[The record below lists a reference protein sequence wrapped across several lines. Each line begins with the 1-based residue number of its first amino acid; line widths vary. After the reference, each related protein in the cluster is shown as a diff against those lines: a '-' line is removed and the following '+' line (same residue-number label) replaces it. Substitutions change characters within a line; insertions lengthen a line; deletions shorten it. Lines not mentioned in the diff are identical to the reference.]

1 MRIPAERYITPPLV
15 FLLAFVS
22 SILSVQARDRQASG
36 EPSYEQDVRPIFKA
50 NCFHCHGEGEELKGN
65 LDLRLR
71 RLIVLGGESGPA
83 VVPGNPDDSL
93 LFQHVSSDQMPP
105 EEVEK
110 RLTADEIA
118 VIGRWIKSGAQTLRP
133 EPEELGD
140 EPYFTEQERSFWA
153 FQPIKRIKP
162 PQVRQRERV
171 RNPVDQFLLARLE
184 QEGLGYSNEADPL
197 TLIRRVY
204 FDLLGIPPTPAA
216 VESFVSDSSPDAYER
231 LVDRLLSSPA
241 YGERWARHW
250 LDVAGYA
257 DSEGVVDD
265 DPVRANAFR
274 YRDWVIRSMDADMP
288 LDQFIRQQL
297 AGDEMVGRKLE
308 NLTADEVSKLTATGF
323 LRMAPDGTGSGD
335 VNQDA
340 ARNAVV
346 SETIKIVST
355 SLLGITVGC
364 AQCHNHRYD
373 PVSQEDY
380 YRLRAIF
387 EPALD
392 WKNWKSPQG
401 RQVSLYT
408 DENRAESAR
417 VEEEAKKIDQE
428 RLKKQ
433 ADYIQQT
440 FEKEL
445 VKLSEELR
453 ELIRKAR
460 ETPEKDRSD
469 EQKQLLKDN
478 PSVNVSAGSLYLYD
492 PKAAADLKT
501 YTDRATKVRE
511 TKPEERFVRALTEPL
526 NQDPPATFLFFRGD
540 VSQPRQQ
547 VTAAELPILDSGQTS
562 LLPENDD
569 SLPTTG
575 RRLAYARWLTS
586 GSHPLVSRVLVN
598 RVWMHHFG
606 RGIVNTPGDFGYLGV
621 RPTHPE
627 LLDWLASKFVEQ
639 GWSLKNLHRLMMLS
653 TAYRQQSTRNPEQ
666 DAVDADNELLSRM
679 AMRRLDAESLRDAIL
694 VINKKYNS
702 HRYGPPVPVMADK
715 VGQFVIGI
723 ENLDAGR
730 PGAVLPMKGEDFRRS
745 VYVQV
750 RRSRPLGMLDTFDAA
765 ILEPNCTMRTQSTV
779 TPQALMMMNGRFV
792 RTQSIYL
799 AEQIQQ
805 EVGKDLAPQVKR
817 AWQLV
822 YCRTAGER
830 ELDEAVELLKQLVEH
845 FEELLADKEKAGD
858 NSGDLVEPVTSS
870 DPQIEALATLC
881 QALLSS
887 SEFLYVD

>member
-1 MRIPAERYITPPLV
+1 MRTSAYRSSTLALV
-15 FLLAFVS
+15 VLLACTAAV
-22 SILSVQARDRQASG
+22 LSVSAGERGSSG
-36 EPSYEQDVRPIFKA
+36 QPSYEQDVRPIFKA
-50 NCFHCHGEGEELKGN
+50 NCFHCHGEGEELKGG

-71 RLIVLGGESGPA
+71 RFIVKGGESGPA
-83 VVPGNPDDSL
+83 VVPGDPDESL
-93 LFQHVSSDQMPP
+93 LYQHVSSDQMPP

-110 RLTADEIA
+110 RLTADEVA
-118 VIGRWIKSGAQTLRP
+118 VIGRWIKSGALALRP

-140 EPYFTEQERSFWA
+140 KPYFTEQERSFWA
-153 FQPIKRIKP
+153 FQPIRRVAP
-162 PQVRQRERV
+162 PAVKHPDRV

-184 QEGLGYSNEADPL
+184 QEGLEYSDEADRA

-204 FDLLGIPPTPAA
+204 FDLLGTPPALA
-216 VESFVSDSSPDAYER
+216 RVKAFVSDPAPDAYER

-257 DSEGVVDD
+257 DSEGMVDD

-288 LDQFIRQQL
+288 LDQFIQQQL
-297 AGDEMVGRKLE
+297 AGDEMVGHTLE
-308 NLTADEVSKLTATGF
+308 NLTPDEVSKLTATGF
-323 LRMAPDGTGSGD
+323 LRMAPDGTASGD
-335 VNQDA
+335 VNQDT

-355 SLLGITVGC
+355 SLLGISVGC

-373 PVSQEDY
+373 PISQQDY
-380 YRLRAIF
+380 YQMRAIF

-392 WKNWKSPQG
+392 WKKWTTPPG

-408 DENRAESAR
+408 DQDRAESAR

-428 RLKKQ
+428 RLKKE
-433 ADYIQQT
+433 AEYIQQT
-440 FEKEL
+440 FDKEL
-445 VKLSEELR
+445 AKLPEELR
-453 ELIRKAR
+453 EPIRKAR

-492 PKAAADLKT
+492 QKAANDLKT
-501 YTDRATKVRE
+501 YTERATKVRE

-526 NQDPPATFLFFRGD
+526 GQEPPGTFLFYRGD
-540 VSQPRQQ
+540 PGQPRQQ
-547 VTAAELPILDSGQTS
+547 VVAAELPILDPEQAL
-562 LLPENDD
+562 LLPENDET
-569 SLPTTG
+569 LPTTG

-586 GSHPLVSRVLVN
+586 GSHPLLSRVLVN
-598 RVWMHHFG
+598 RIWMHHFG
-606 RGIVNTPGDFGYLGV
+606 RGIVNTPGDFGFLGV

-627 LLDWLASKFVEQ
+627 LLDWLASELVDQ
-639 GWSLKNLHRLMMLS
+639 NWSLKKIHRLMMFS
-653 TAYRQQSTRNPEQ
+653 SAYRQQSTRSPEK
-666 DAVDADNELLSRM
+666 DAVDADNQLISRM
-679 AMRRLDAESLRDAIL
+679 SVRRLDAESLRDTIL
-694 VINKKYNS
+694 VISNRYNS
-702 HRYGPPVPVMADK
+702 RRYGPAVPVMADK

-745 VYVQV
+745 IYVQV
-750 RRSRPLGMLDTFDAA
+750 RRSRPLGTLDTFDAA
-765 ILEPNCTMRTQSTV
+765 ILEPNCTMRSQSTV

-799 AEQIQQ
+799 AEQIQGD
-805 EVGKDLAPQVKR
+805 VGKDFVQQVER
-817 AWQLV
+817 AWELV
-822 YCRTAGER
+822 YCRSTEQR
-830 ELDEAVELLKQLVEH
+830 EQDEAVELLQQLVKH
-845 FEELLADKEKAGD
+845 FEELLADKKKAGES
-858 NSGDLVEPVTSS
+858 SGDLAEPVTSS

>member
-1 MRIPAERYITPPLV
+1 MRTSVLRSCALPLV
-15 FLLAFVS
+15 ILLAFVTGIVS
-22 SILSVQARDRQASG
+22 APAGDRQATG

-50 NCFHCHGEGEELKGN
+50 NCFHCHGEGEELKGG

-71 RLIVLGGESGPA
+71 RLIVVGGESGPA
-83 VVPGNPDDSL
+83 VVPGDPDDSL
-93 LFQHVSSDQMPP
+93 LFQHISSDQMPP

-118 VIGRWIKSGAQTLRP
+118 VIGRWIKSGAPTLRP
-133 EPEELGD
+133 EPEQLGE

-153 FQPIKRIKP
+153 FQPIKRIEP
-162 PQVRQRERV
+162 PRVRQRDRV

-184 QEGLGYSNEADPL
+184 QQGLGYSSEADPL

-216 VESFVSDSSPDAYER
+216 VESFLSDSSPDAYER
-231 LVDRLLSSPA
+231 LVDQLLSSPA

-265 DPVRANAFR
+265 DPVRVNAFR

-288 LDQFIRQQL
+288 LDQFIQQQL

-308 NLTADEVSKLTATGF
+308 NLTPDEVSKLTATGF

-335 VNQDA
+335 INQDI
-340 ARNAVV
+340 ARNTVI

-373 PVSQEDY
+373 PISQEDY

-392 WKNWKSPQG
+392 WKKWIVPQG

-417 VEEEAKKIDQE
+417 IEEEAKKIDQQ

-433 ADYIQQT
+433 EEYIQQT
-440 FEKEL
+440 FDKEL
-445 VKLSEELR
+445 AKLPEELR
-453 ELIRKAR
+453 EPIRKAR
-460 ETPEKDRSD
+460 ETPEKEQSE

-492 PKAAADLKT
+492 QKAADDLKT

-511 TKPEERFVRALTEPL
+511 RKPEERFVRALTEPL
-526 NQDPPATFLFFRGD
+526 NQEPPGTFLFYRGD

-547 VTAAELPILDSGQTS
+547 VGAAELPILDSEQTL

-627 LLDWLASKFVEQ
+627 LLDWLASEFVEQ
-639 GWSLKNLHRLMMLS
+639 GWSLKKLHRLMMLS
-653 TAYRQQSTRNPEQ
+653 AAYRQQSTRSPEK
-666 DAVDADNELLSRM
+666 DAVDADNQLLSRM
-679 AMRRLDAESLRDAIL
+679 SMRRLDAESLRDAIL
-694 VINKKYNS
+694 VINEKYNS
-702 HRYGPPVPVMADK
+702 RRYGPPVPVMADK

-750 RRSRPLGMLDTFDAA
+750 RRSRRLGMLDTFDAA

-799 AEQIQQ
+799 AEQIQR
-805 EVGKDLAPQVKR
+805 EVGKELGPQVER
-817 AWQLV
+817 AWQAI
-822 YCRTAGER
+822 YCRIPGER
-830 ELDEAVELLKQLVEH
+830 EQDEAVELLKQLVEH
-845 FEELLADKEKAGD
+845 FEELLSDKEKAGG
-858 NSGDLVEPVTSS
+858 SGDLAEPVTSS